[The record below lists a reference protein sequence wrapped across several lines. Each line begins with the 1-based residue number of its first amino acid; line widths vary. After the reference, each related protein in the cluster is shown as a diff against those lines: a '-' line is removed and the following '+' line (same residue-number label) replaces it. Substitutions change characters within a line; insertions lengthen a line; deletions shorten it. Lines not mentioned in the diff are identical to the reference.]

1 MPPPFAPEYDALI
14 FDLDG
19 TLWDTSQ
26 SCAVGWNRV
35 IDRHAIPFREI
46 TEHDVRGV
54 AGKPHDECIRTV
66 FDGLPEPDV
75 RRLIAETTVEDNDI
89 VARTGGVLYP
99 GVASGLARLARRYP
113 LYIVSNCQA
122 GYIESF
128 LAWSGFAPLFRDV
141 ECWGNTGE
149 PKTENL
155 RRLVRRNALQRPVF
169 AGDGEGDR
177 EAALANGVPFVHVA
191 YGFGRCERGERCA
204 RSFGEL
210 EELLT

>member
-1 MPPPFAPEYDALI
+1 MAEPFDAVV

-19 TLWDTSQ
+19 TLWDTSI

-54 AGKPHDECIRTV
+54 AGRPHDECIRAV
-66 FDGLPEPDV
+66 FDGLEEGQV
-75 RRLIAETTVEDNDI
+75 RTLIDETMIEDNDI
-89 VARTGGVLYP
+89 VAHAGGVLYP
-99 GVASGLARLARRYP
+99 GVATGLPLIAQRYP

-122 GYIESF
+122 GYIERF
-128 LAWSGFAPLFRDV
+128 LQWSGFTPLFRDV

-155 RRLVRRNALQRPVF
+155 RRLIARNGLRKPLF

-177 EAALANGVPFVHVA
+177 DAARANGVPFVHVA
-191 YGFGRCERGERCA
+191 YGFGRCERGETCV
-204 RSFGEL
+204 RSFTEL
-210 EELLT
+210 EAILI

>member
-1 MPPPFAPEYDALI
+1 MPATEYDALI

-19 TLWDTSQ
+19 TLWDTSR

-35 IDRHAIPFREI
+35 IDRHAIPFRTI

-54 AGKPHDECIRTV
+54 TGLPHDECIRTV
-66 FDGLPEPDV
+66 FDGLGEPDV
-75 RRLIAETTVEDNDI
+75 RTLIDETTLEDNDI
-89 VARTGGVLYP
+89 VARAGGVLYP
-99 GVASGLARLARRYP
+99 GVADGLARLAQRRP

-128 LAWSGFAPLFRDV
+128 LTWSGFTPLFADV

-155 RRLVRRNALQRPVF
+155 RRLIARNGLQRPVF

-177 EAALANGVPFVHVA
+177 DAARANNVPFVHVA
-191 YGFGRCERGERCA
+191 YGFGRCERGEACA
-204 RSFGEL
+204 RSFMEL
-210 EELLT
+210 EKLLS

>member
-1 MPPPFAPEYDALI
+1 VAEPFDAI
-14 FDLDG
+14 VFDLDG
-19 TLWDTSQ
+19 TLWDTSI

-54 AGKPHDECIRTV
+54 AGRPHDECIRTV
-66 FDGLPEPDV
+66 FDGLEEGQV
-75 RRLIAETTVEDNDI
+75 RTLIDETMIEDNDI
-89 VARTGGVLYP
+89 VEQAGGVLYP
-99 GVASGLARLARRYP
+99 GVAGGLPRFAQRYP

-122 GYIESF
+122 GYIERF
-128 LAWSGFAPLFRDV
+128 LQWSGLAPLFRDV

-155 RRLVRRNALQRPVF
+155 RRLIERNGLRSAVF
-169 AGDGEGDR
+169 VGDGEGDR
-177 EAALANGVPFVHVA
+177 EAARANGVPFIHVA
-191 YGFGRCERGERCA
+191 YGFGRCERRERCV

-210 EELLT
+210 EALLT

>member
-1 MPPPFAPEYDALI
+1 MAEPFDAI
-14 FDLDG
+14 VFDLDG
-19 TLWDTSQ
+19 TLWDTSI

-54 AGKPHDECIRTV
+54 AGRPHDECIRTV
-66 FDGLPEPDV
+66 FDGLEEGQV
-75 RRLIAETTVEDNDI
+75 RTLIDETMIEDNDI
-89 VARTGGVLYP
+89 VEQAGGVLYP
-99 GVASGLARLARRYP
+99 GVADGLPRLAQRYP

-122 GYIESF
+122 GYIERF
-128 LAWSGFAPLFRDV
+128 LQWSGFARLFRDV

-155 RRLVRRNALQRPVF
+155 RRLIERNALRAPVF
-169 AGDGEGDR
+169 IGDGEGDR
-177 EAALANGVPFVHVA
+177 EAARANGVPFIHVA
-191 YGFGRCERGERCA
+191 YGFGRCERRERCV

-210 EELLT
+210 EALLT